1 MKFFPMVWRE
11 INMYIVMLLFIIAGM
26 KPCRIEVIN
35 TGSELLCGSVLN
47 TNAAWLGERLLE
59 HGLRIQKLTVV
70 PDGEAIIDAMK
81 ACASRADVVLV
92 SGGLGPTSD
101 DLTRDALAELCGV
114 PMLRDESI
122 VAALDAYFAKRGVGV
137 SPSNY
142 RQAMVP
148 QGAMVLP
155 NDNGTAPGLLMP
167 AAAGRAMFILL
178 PGPPS
183 EFRPM
188 VEKEVLPRLI
198 GELSGEKPGLQV
210 FKCVGIGES
219 HVQDAVDDELQ
230 SIPELELAYCAR
242 PGEVDVRLIGRAEVR
257 SKAEM
262 VLRRVLG
269 NYLIEPQYA
278 GVEFALVDYLLAQG
292 LKLATAE
299 SCTGGLIA
307 KRLTDV
313 PGASAVFEYGW
324 VTYANIAKHSQ
335 LGVSLAL
342 LDEFGAVS
350 EQVVREMAE
359 GALARSGADVALA
372 VSGIAGPGGGTVE
385 KPVGTVWLAWA
396 GKMLP
401 TKSEKI
407 FYPRDRDS
415 FRRMVSTRALAGA
428 LQMAKSL

>member
-1 MKFFPMVWRE
+1 
-11 INMYIVMLLFIIAGM
+11 M
-26 KPCRIEVIN
+26 KPCRIELIN
-35 TGSELLCGSVLN
+35 TGTELLCGSVVN

-70 PDGEAIIDAMK
+70 PDGGAIIEAMRE
-81 ACASRADVVLV
+81 CASRADVVLV

-101 DLTRDALAELCGV
+101 DVTRDALAELCGV
-114 PMLRDESI
+114 SMFRDESI

-148 QGAMVLP
+148 QGAMVLR
-155 NDNGTAPGLLMP
+155 NENGTAPGLLMP
-167 AAAGRAMFILL
+167 AASGRAMFILL

-188 VEKEVLPRLI
+188 VEREVLSRLV
-198 GELSGEKPGLQV
+198 GDSSVELPGLQV
-210 FKCVGIGES
+210 FKFVGIGES
-219 HVQDAVDDELQ
+219 HVQDAVDSELQ
-230 SIPELELAYCAR
+230 SISDLEYAYCAR
-242 PGEVDVRLIGRAEVR
+242 PGEVDVRLIASAEVR
-257 SKAEM
+257 SRAEA

-269 NYLIEPQYA
+269 NYLIEPRYA
-278 GVEFALVDYLLAQG
+278 GVEFALVDYLLASE
-292 LKLATAE
+292 LKIATAE

-335 LGVSLAL
+335 LGVSLAVL
-342 LDEFGAVS
+342 EEFGAVS

-372 VSGIAGPGGGTVE
+372 VSGIAGPGGGTAE

-396 GKMLP
+396 GKNLP
-401 TKSEKI
+401 TTTEKI

-428 LQMAKSL
+428 LLMAKSL